1 MSLDLDILKRNFLEL
16 HSSLSASAL
25 HHLYPKDFEYYMIAL
40 ELVNGSGSTV
50 DYLAF
55 PVLPASI
62 SKVENRRVNIKKA
75 YKSTL
80 VLTSS
85 AFVPQDITIRGS
97 FGRNFKILIGNS
109 VVLNGLAVST
119 RSGVYDLSQAVTGVA
134 TPSRIFSRSV
144 KTGYGVTKILQS
156 MINKS
161 SGSDNNGPY
170 RLYLYNYALGESYL
184 VVAPSKALSLDQND
198 ANNNMIWG
206 YSLTLTI
213 ISPLELVKGAILPTS
228 LLGLSSS
235 NTVQN
240 SVNVAA
246 KSVSSFV
253 SQYTNKGYLR
263 YKLG

>member
-1 MSLDLDILKRNFLEL
+1 MSLDLDILKRNFTEL
-16 HSSLSASAL
+16 HNSLGRSAL

-40 ELVNGSGSTV
+40 ELVNGSGSTI

-80 VLTSS
+80 VINSS
-85 AFVPQDITIRGS
+85 TFVPQDITIRGN
-97 FGRNFKILIGNS
+97 FGRSFKILVGNS

-119 RSGVYDLSQAVTGVA
+119 RSGVYDLSQTVTGIT
-134 TPSRIFSRSV
+134 TPSRVFSRSI

-156 MINKS
+156 IINKS

-184 VVAPSKALSLDQND
+184 VVPPSRALSLEQNE
-198 ANNNMIWG
+198 ASNNMIWG

-213 ISPLELVKGAILPTS
+213 VSPLELVRSATSPNS
-228 LLGLSSS
+228 LLKLATS
-235 NTVQN
+235 NAIQN
-240 SVNVAA
+240 GVNMAA
-246 KSVSSFV
+246 KSTLNFV
-253 SQYTNKGYLR
+253 HQYINKGYLS